1 MHALILAPFDEHQLA
16 RLRAEMDVT
25 YESWLDTRALTDP
38 DDLAVR
44 IRSQDISILVVEA
57 DFVFE
62 ETVQDCPGL
71 KFVGIC
77 RAATNQVDL
86 QAATD
91 RGVLVVN
98 TPGRNARAVAEH
110 AFALILSLARRIPQ
124 AHQYVRSGRW
134 RHPVAG
140 YTDFH
145 GIELGS
151 RSVGIVGVGAVG
163 RTLAAI
169 CMGFGMNVSAYDP
182 YIDNVPEG
190 VRMTDLHTLA
200 RESDFVSV
208 HAAKT
213 PETTGLLNTDFF
225 ALMKSSAYFVNCSDY
240 CIADE
245 TALLDALRNRLISGA
260 AFDVFET
267 QPIVPDNPLL
277 KMDNVIL
284 TPHVGGATVET
295 IERHSRMMA
304 DDILRFVQG
313 IRPLNL
319 VTPEVWKPR
328 DG

>member
-1 MHALILAPFDEHQLA
+1 MDRQRSAGHSGSETATVADMHALILAPFDERQLA

-38 DDLAVR
+38 DELAVR

-62 ETVQDCPGL
+62 ETFQDCPGL

-91 RGVLVVN
+91 HGVLVVN

-140 YTDFH
+140 YTDFR
-145 GIELGS
+145 GIELSS
-151 RSVGIVGVGAVG
+151 RTVGIVGVGAVG

-190 VRMTDLHTLA
+190 SAHDRPSYTRPRVRF
-200 RESDFVSV
+200 RQCSRSN
-208 HAAKT
+208 HA
-213 PETTGLLNTDFF
+213 
-225 ALMKSSAYFVNCSDY
+225 
-240 CIADE
+240 
-245 TALLDALRNRLISGA
+245 
-260 AFDVFET
+260 
-267 QPIVPDNPLL
+267 
-277 KMDNVIL
+277 
-284 TPHVGGATVET
+284 
-295 IERHSRMMA
+295 
-304 DDILRFVQG
+304 
-313 IRPLNL
+313 
-319 VTPEVWKPR
+319 
-328 DG
+328 